1 MYWIYPNRLFVICL
15 AAPAKSEMKRF
26 QKTSNALVSLPN
38 ETWKTGICRRVA
50 TYLRAPSRMLHAFL
64 SARFDDMFVKTQTGT
79 RTEYWISGT
88 ESTEEFLC
96 FVRILKEQ
104 LAASYCLA
112 PNSWEFEGIPNECAF
127 HLREYWLIFCTV
139 HPCKVIHC
147 RKARVDSPIPL
158 VFLGIFQP
166 MSENS
171 APATC
176 CIQLRRQAYPVPRP
190 EARESDFGFQRL
202 GFQRMKDWW
211 VDTTTLGRNMN
222 KHEILKMLHLLL
234 SLWILGLVGL
244 CKWIQYKWIPMEDK
258 WCCTLAWLRNR
269 CPRHSRE
276 KSKQMQAGLNGCLS
290 FWKIQVPY
298 GLATGWKSWSNACTV
313 DPRLGNLRWSSGGVL
328 FKGVLLLFGPTP
340 CNQTLNWQSGV
351 NIWLNLLGK
360 DIEYYFHDFHGVA
373 SFFLNIYK
381 HRLTACCRGWK
392 HILCVVEGAWKTPC

>member
-1 MYWIYPNRLFVICL
+1 MYWIYPNRLLWYVWQHQL
-15 AAPAKSEMKRF
+15 SQRWRGSKRPQMQWF
-26 QKTSNALVSLPN
+26 LCRTRHEKR
-38 ETWKTGICRRVA
+38 GICRRVA

-64 SARFDDMFVKTQTGT
+64 TAWFDDMFVKTETGT

-96 FVRILKEQ
+96 FVRIFKEQ
-104 LAASYCLA
+104 LAASYRLA
-112 PNSWEFEGIPNECAF
+112 ANSWEFEGIPNECAF

-147 RKARVDSPIPL
+147 SGKARVDSPIPL

-176 CIQLRRQAYPVPRP
+176 CIQLCRQAYPVPRP

-222 KHEILKMLHLLL
+222 KHEILKMLHLLQ

-244 CKWIQYKWIPMEDK
+244 RKWIQMD
-258 WCCTLAWLRNR
+258 T
-269 CPRHSRE
+269 
-276 KSKQMQAGLNGCLS
+276 
-290 FWKIQVPY
+290 
-298 GLATGWKSWSNACTV
+298 
-313 DPRLGNLRWSSGGVL
+313 DGG
-328 FKGVLLLFGPTP
+328 
-340 CNQTLNWQSGV
+340 
-351 NIWLNLLGK
+351 
-360 DIEYYFHDFHGVA
+360 
-373 SFFLNIYK
+373 
-381 HRLTACCRGWK
+381 
-392 HILCVVEGAWKTPC
+392 